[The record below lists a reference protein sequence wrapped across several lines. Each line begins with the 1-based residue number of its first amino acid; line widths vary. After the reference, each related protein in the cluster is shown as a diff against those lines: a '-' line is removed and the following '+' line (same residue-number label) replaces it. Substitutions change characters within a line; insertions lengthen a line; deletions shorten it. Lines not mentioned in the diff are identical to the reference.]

1 MKMKNKIFGTDGI
14 RGPYGTEKMN
24 EDLAYSLGFSIGK
37 YLEEEGLNNETIL
50 LGRDPRE
57 SGESLQK
64 ACASGIHQFGHQPLD
79 VGIVPTP
86 ALAFGV
92 KSLGCKM
99 GVMVTASHNPEAD
112 NGLKLFSS
120 AGAKLSIVEESR
132 IENLLRSN
140 RQVQSDSVDM
150 KSVKIKDGYKNN
162 LCGFFPDDVL
172 EGKRIV
178 LDAAN
183 GATSVTSPA
192 VLTALGAE
200 VISIHNGDGVINSC
214 CGSEAPNSLQG
225 KVMDMK
231 ADLGIAHDGDGDRV
245 VFVDSSG
252 KLIDGDKILGLLALL
267 ADKKN
272 NLKQKGFVATVH
284 SNSGLAASLSSIGI
298 ELHRA
303 QVGDRNVA
311 NVMEA
316 TGCNWGGE
324 SSGHVVA
331 HDYLPTGDG
340 LFTALCIAAEVGP
353 SQTSLQNLTD
363 WVELWPCRSD
373 SFKVK
378 EKVPLENCSEIQNA
392 LEKVEQ
398 DLADN
403 GRVLLRYSGTEPKI
417 RLLVEAR
424 NENLADEIFTYIM
437 NIIQKTL

>member
-1 MKMKNKIFGTDGI
+1 MV
-14 RGPYGTEKMN
+14 
-24 EDLAYSLGFSIGK
+24 DL
-37 YLEEEGLNNETIL
+37 
-50 LGRDPRE
+50 
-57 SGESLQK
+57 
-64 ACASGIHQFGHQPLD
+64 
-79 VGIVPTP
+79 
-86 ALAFGV
+86 
-92 KSLGCKM
+92 
-99 GVMVTASHNPEAD
+99 
-112 NGLKLFSS
+112 
-120 AGAKLSIVEESR
+120 
-132 IENLLRSN
+132 
-140 RQVQSDSVDM
+140 
-150 KSVKIKDGYKNN
+150 
-162 LCGFFPDDVL
+162 
-172 EGKRIV
+172 
-178 LDAAN
+178 
-183 GATSVTSPA
+183 
-192 VLTALGAE
+192 
-200 VISIHNGDGVINSC
+200 
-214 CGSEAPNSLQG
+214 
-225 KVMDMK
+225 K

-267 ADKKN
+267 AYEKN

-284 SNSGLAASLSSIGI
+284 SNSGLAASLCSIGI
-298 ELHRA
+298 KLHRA

-340 LFTALCIAAEVGP
+340 LFTALCIASEVG
-353 SQTSLQNLTD
+353 QGQASLQKLTD

-378 EKVPLENCSEIQNA
+378 EKIPLLNCSEIQNA
-392 LEKVEQ
+392 LKKVEQ

-424 NENLADEIFTYIM
+424 NENLADEIFTYIV

>member
-1 MKMKNKIFGTDGI
+1 MKNKIFGTDGI
-14 RGPYGTEKMN
+14 RGPYGTEVMN

-37 YLEEEGLNNETIL
+37 YLEEEGLNNASIL

-64 ACASGIHQFGHQPLD
+64 ACASGIHQFGHQTFD
-79 VGIVPTP
+79 AGIVPTP

-99 GVMVTASHNPEAD
+99 GVMVTASHNPASD

-120 AGAKLSIVEESR
+120 AGAKLSIDEESR
-132 IENLLRSN
+132 IENLLRSDIE
-140 RQVQSDSVDM
+140 VQSDSVDM
-150 KSVKIKDGYKNN
+150 KFVEIREDYKTN
-162 LCGFFPDDVL
+162 LRSFFPGDVL
-172 EGKRIV
+172 KGKRIV
-178 LDAAN
+178 LDTAN

-192 VLTALGAE
+192 VLAALGAE
-200 VISIHNGDGVINSC
+200 VISIHNGDGVINSF
-214 CGSEAPNSLQG
+214 CGSEAPNSLQE

-245 VFVDSSG
+245 VFVDSSA

-284 SNSGLAASLSSIGI
+284 SNSGLATSLSSIGI
-298 ELHRA
+298 ELHQA

-311 NVMEA
+311 NVMET
-316 TGCNWGGE
+316 TGCNWEGE

-331 HDYLPTGDG
+331 HDYLATGDG
-340 LFTALCIAAEVGP
+340 LFTALCIASELGP
-353 SQTSLQNLTD
+353 GQASLQNLTA

-373 SFKVK
+373 SFMVK
-378 EKVPLENCSEIQNA
+378 EKIPLENCSEIQNA
-392 LEKVEQ
+392 LEKVEG

-417 RLLVEAR
+417 RLLVEAK
-424 NENLADEIFTYIM
+424 NENLADEIFTHIM